1 MSSEYRKAGN
11 QLKCCIVLLMLS
23 LWAFA
28 DLFNSACEASESEQ
42 AQQTGEIIVNM
53 MYDGHWVMG
62 GSLTLYQLNQAGE
75 RALMCS
81 VNTNGTVIFSGLEA
95 GIYLVVQ
102 EEAAEGYKKIKP
114 FQVTLPLKEN
124 GAYVYTINA
133 APKIA
138 PDDDSEKP
146 VLPPSN
152 DDSEE
157 SLSPPYA
164 DDDADV
170 IGGDANM
177 IGRLPQTGQL
187 YWPVPVLALLGL
199 GFMTLGL
206 IFYFKK
212 RVAN

>member
-53 MYDGHWVMG
+53 MYDGYWVMG
-62 GSLTLYQLNQAGE
+62 GSLTLYQLDQAGE

-114 FQVTLPLKEN
+114 FQVTIPLKVN

-138 PDDDSEKP
+138 LD
-146 VLPPSN
+146 

-212 RVAN
+212 RVVN